1 LLKLRETTK
10 DFIKYNVGDE
20 KSFHL
25 WMDWWY
31 PDGVLYDKYHF
42 KVVYDAGIKV
52 NAKLDS
58 VVKDGDWFW
67 PSARSEEL
75 VVIQSK
81 LEPVERSVEDN
92 QYMWVLSKR
101 RIDPTTETWEL
112 SSSYKALNYY
122 IEAKTAFVFL
132 FIVLA
137 EIWREK

>member
-81 LEPVERSVEDN
+81 LELVERSVEDKPI
-92 QYMWVLSKR
+92 YVG
-101 RIDPTTETWEL
+101 T
-112 SSSYKALNYY
+112 
-122 IEAKTAFVFL
+122 F
-132 FIVLA
+132 
-137 EIWREK
+137 